1 MSEYIHFYNK
11 HKNFLFYV
19 LSFICFTLFVYLAI
33 PFFFNY
39 SNFKSTLEDKIFLNF
54 GTKVS
59 ISGDVHYQFLPS
71 PRLKIKN
78 LKIKD
83 YLDEK
88 KYIGKIDTIVL
99 HIPFK
104 KLVKLKT
111 IDFEEI
117 QVVKSDVV
125 IDYENLDLY
134 KSFFKEKF
142 KSKPIKFL
150 NSKLTIR
157 ENNKKIF
164 SVTNINLV
172 FNSSE
177 SLDSVQL
184 TGNFL
189 TDKISI
195 NFQNKHK
202 QKKPLKIILVKLD
215 DMNFK
220 LRLDLESDEEK
231 NSIGS
236 FDMRYLG
243 NRFRGNYIYQDSAI
257 KLSSSNFSSPYVK
270 GVVQGKIEI
279 KPFLYFDLEAEAKQL
294 NFKNIVKDIKNLSSN
309 EQTQLFI
316 PNENINGKL
325 SLDVKKIYTSS
336 KVVQS
341 IESELEFRNKD
352 IIIHKLLL
360 DLGKIGA
367 SDIQG
372 KVITDPKYTKL
383 YFDQNFYLDNNRI
396 FFNRFNLRNFSEIN
410 NLNFNGEINL
420 SNFLLK
426 LNSISSEEELS
437 LEDLNFIEESFNQ
450 IFFEKQLN
458 SFFNY
463 VNLKYFLELVI
474 G

>member
-1 MSEYIHFYNK
+1 
-11 HKNFLFYV
+11 
-19 LSFICFTLFVYLAI
+19 
-33 PFFFNY
+33 
-39 SNFKSTLEDKIFLNF
+39 
-54 GTKVS
+54 
-59 ISGDVHYQFLPS
+59 
-71 PRLKIKN
+71 
-78 LKIKD
+78 
-83 YLDEK
+83 
-88 KYIGKIDTIVL
+88 
-99 HIPFK
+99 
-104 KLVKLKT
+104 
-111 IDFEEI
+111 
-117 QVVKSDVV
+117 
-125 IDYENLDLY
+125 
-134 KSFFKEKF
+134 
-142 KSKPIKFL
+142 
-150 NSKLTIR
+150 
-157 ENNKKIF
+157 
-164 SVTNINLV
+164 
-172 FNSSE
+172 
-177 SLDSVQL
+177 
-184 TGNFL
+184 
-189 TDKISI
+189 
-195 NFQNKHK
+195 
-202 QKKPLKIILVKLD
+202 
-215 DMNFK
+215 MNFK
-220 LRLDLESDEEK
+220 IRLDLESDEEK

-243 NRFRGNYIYQDSAI
+243 NRFRGDYIYKDSEI
-257 KLSSSNFSSPYVK
+257 KLSSSNFSNPYIK
-270 GVVQGKIEI
+270 GTMQGKVAI
-279 KPFLYFDLEAEAKQL
+279 KPFLYFDLEAEAKEL
-294 NFKNIVKDIKNLSSN
+294 NFKNIVKDIKNLPSN

-316 PNENINGKL
+316 PNKSINGKL

-372 KVITDPKYTKL
+372 KVITDQKYTKL

-410 NLNFNGEINL
+410 NLNFVGEINL

-426 LNSISSEEELS
+426 LNSISYEKEFS

>member
-11 HKNFLFYV
+11 HKYFLFYV

-39 SNFKSTLEDKIFLNF
+39 SNFKSTLEDKILLNF
-54 GTKVS
+54 GTKVA
-59 ISGDVHYQFLPS
+59 ISGDVRYQFLPS

-83 YLDEK
+83 YLNEK
-88 KYIGKIDTIVL
+88 KYIGKIDTIIL
-99 HIPFK
+99 HVPFK
-104 KLVKLKT
+104 KLVKLKK

-117 QVVKSDVV
+117 QVVKSDIV
-125 IDYENLDLY
+125 IDYENLGLY

-164 SVTNINLV
+164 SVTNINFA

-177 SLDSVQL
+177 SLDSIKL

-215 DMNFK
+215 DMNFN
-220 LRLDLESDEEK
+220 LRLDLSSDETK
-231 NSIGS
+231 YPIGS
-236 FDMRYLG
+236 FDMRYLS
-243 NRFRGNYIYQDSAI
+243 NRFKGDYIYQDSAI
-257 KLSSSNFSSPYVK
+257 KLLSSNFSNPYAK
-270 GVVQGKIEI
+270 GAIQGKIEI
-279 KPFLYFDLEAEAKQL
+279 KPFLYFDLQVEAEKL
-294 NFKNIVKDIKNLSSN
+294 NFKNIFKDIENLDSN

-316 PNENINGKL
+316 PNKSINGKL
-325 SLDVKKIYTSS
+325 SLDVKKLHTSS
-336 KVVQS
+336 KLVQS

-372 KVITDPKYTKL
+372 KVITDQKYTKL
-383 YFDQNFYLDNNRI
+383 YFDQNFYLDNNKI
-396 FFNRFNLRNFSEIN
+396 FFNRFDLKNFSDIN
-410 NLNFNGEINL
+410 NLNFAGEINL

-426 LNSISSEEELS
+426 LNSVSFEEELS
-437 LEDLNFIEESFNQ
+437 LEDLNFIEENFNQ
-450 IFFEKQLN
+450 ILFEKQLN

-463 VNLKYFLELVI
+463 LNLKYFLELVI

>member
-11 HKNFLFYV
+11 HKNFLFYA
-19 LSFICFTLFVYLAI
+19 LSFICFTLFVYLSI

-39 SNFKSTLEDKIFLNF
+39 QNFKSTLEDKIFLNF

-83 YLDEK
+83 YLEEK
-88 KYIGKIDTIVL
+88 KYIGKIDTVVV
-99 HIPFK
+99 HVPFK
-104 KLVKLKT
+104 KLVKLKK
-111 IDFEEI
+111 IDFEQIE
-117 QVVKSDVV
+117 VFKSDIV

-134 KSFFKEKF
+134 KNFFKEKF
-142 KSKPIKFL
+142 KSKPVKFL
-150 NSKLTIR
+150 NSKITIR

-164 SVTNINLV
+164 SITNIESF

-177 SLDSVQL
+177 SLDNIKL

-202 QKKPLKIILVKLD
+202 QKKPLKIILLKLD
-215 DMNFK
+215 NINFN
-220 LRLDLESDEEK
+220 LRLDISSDEAK
-231 NSIGS
+231 NLIGN
-236 FDMRYLG
+236 FDIKYLN
-243 NRFRGNYIYQDSAI
+243 NRFKGNYIYKDSVI
-257 KLSSSNFSSPYVK
+257 KLLPSNFYNPYIK
-270 GVVQGKIEI
+270 AKIQGKVSI

-294 NFKNIVKDIKNLSSN
+294 NFKNIIQDIKNLTSN

-316 PNENINGKL
+316 PNKSINGKL

-341 IESELEFRNKD
+341 VESELEFRNKD

-372 KVITDPKYTKL
+372 KVITDQKYTKL
-383 YFDQNFYLDNNRI
+383 YFDQNFYLDNNKI
-396 FFNRFNLRNFSEIN
+396 FFNRFNLKNFSEIN
-410 NLNFNGEINL
+410 NLNFVGEINL

-426 LNSISSEEELS
+426 LNSVTSEKELS
-437 LEDLNFIEESFNQ
+437 LEDLNFIEENFNQ

-463 VNLKYFLELVI
+463 LNLKYFLELVI

>member
-39 SNFKSTLEDKIFLNF
+39 SNFKNTLEDKIFLNF
-54 GTKVS
+54 GTKVL
-59 ISGDVHYQFLPS
+59 ISGDVNYQFLPS

-78 LKIKD
+78 LKVKD
-83 YLDEK
+83 YLNEK
-88 KYIGKIDTIVL
+88 KYIGKIGTIVV

-104 KLVKLKT
+104 KLVKLKK

-117 QVVKSDVV
+117 EVIKSDIV

-142 KSKPIKFL
+142 KSKPVQFL
-150 NSKLTIR
+150 DSKLTIR

-164 SVTNINLV
+164 SVKNINLT

-177 SLDSVQL
+177 RLDSVKL

-189 TDKISI
+189 SDKISI

-202 QKKPLKIILVKLD
+202 QTKPLKIILVKLD
-215 DMNFK
+215 NMNFN
-220 LRLDLESDEEK
+220 LRLDLSSDEK
-231 NSIGS
+231 NNSIGS
-236 FDMRYLG
+236 FDMRYLDS
-243 NRFRGNYIYQDSAI
+243 RFKGDYIYQDYEI
-257 KLSSSNFSSPYVK
+257 KLSSSNFSNPYIK
-270 GVVQGKIEI
+270 GIVQGKIAI
-279 KPFLYFDLEAEAKQL
+279 KPFLYFNLQAEADKL
-294 NFKNIVKDIKNLSSN
+294 NFKNIFKDIENLDSN
-309 EQTQLFI
+309 EQTQLFV
-316 PNENINGKL
+316 PHKSINGKL
-325 SLDVKKIYTSS
+325 SLDIKKIYTSS
-336 KVVQS
+336 KLIQS
-341 IESELEFRNKD
+341 AESELEFRNKD

-372 KVITDPKYTKL
+372 KIITDQKYTKL
-383 YFDQNFYLDNNRI
+383 YFDQNFYLDNNKI
-396 FFNRFNLRNFSEIN
+396 FFNRFNLKNFSDIN
-410 NLNFNGEINL
+410 SLNLNGEINL

-426 LNSISSEEELS
+426 LNSANSKEELS
-437 LEDLNFIEESFNQ
+437 LEDLNFIEENFNQ

-463 VNLKYFLELVI
+463 LNLKDFLELVI

>member
-59 ISGDVHYQFLPS
+59 ISGGIHYQFLPS

-88 KYIGKIDTIVL
+88 KYIGKINTAVV

-104 KLVKLKT
+104 KLVKLKK

-117 QVVKSDVV
+117 QIIESDII

-150 NSKLTIR
+150 NSKITIR

-164 SVTNINLV
+164 SVTNIKS
-172 FNSSE
+172 FFTSSE
-177 SLDSVQL
+177 SLDSVRL

-202 QKKPLKIILVKLD
+202 QKKPLKVFLLKLD
-215 DMNFK
+215 NMNFN
-220 LRLDLESDEEK
+220 LRLDLSLDETK

-236 FDMRYLG
+236 FDMKYLG
-243 NRFRGNYIYQDSAI
+243 NRLKGDYIYKDSTI
-257 KLSSSNFSSPYVK
+257 KLLSSNFYNPYIK
-270 GVVQGKIEI
+270 GKIQGKVLI
-279 KPFLYFDLEAEAKQL
+279 KPFLSFDLQAEAKQL
-294 NFKNIVKDIKNLSSN
+294 NFKNILKDIANLPSN
-309 EQTQLFI
+309 EQTQLFV
-316 PNENINGKL
+316 PNRSINGKL
-325 SLDVKKIYTSS
+325 SLDIKKIYTSS

-341 IESELEFRNKD
+341 IESELEFRNRD

-383 YFDQNFYLDNNRI
+383 YFNQNFYLDNNKI
-396 FFNRFNLRNFSEIN
+396 FFNRFNLRNFSETN
-410 NLNFNGEINL
+410 NLNFAGEINL

-426 LNSISSEEELS
+426 LNSVSSEEEFS
-437 LEDLNFIEESFNQ
+437 LEDLNFIEENFNQ

-463 VNLKYFLELVI
+463 LNLKYFLELVI

>member
-1 MSEYIHFYNK
+1 MADIYSLNLTEVEP
-11 HKNFLFYV
+11 LF
-19 LSFICFTLFVYLAI
+19 F
-33 PFFFNY
+33 
-39 SNFKSTLEDKIFLNF
+39 
-54 GTKVS
+54 
-59 ISGDVHYQFLPS
+59 
-71 PRLKIKN
+71 
-78 LKIKD
+78 
-83 YLDEK
+83 
-88 KYIGKIDTIVL
+88 
-99 HIPFK
+99 
-104 KLVKLKT
+104 
-111 IDFEEI
+111 
-117 QVVKSDVV
+117 
-125 IDYENLDLY
+125 
-134 KSFFKEKF
+134 
-142 KSKPIKFL
+142 
-150 NSKLTIR
+150 
-157 ENNKKIF
+157 
-164 SVTNINLV
+164 

-177 SLDSVQL
+177 SLDSVKL
-184 TGNFL
+184 TGNLL

-257 KLSSSNFSSPYVK
+257 KLSSSNFSSPYAK
-270 GVVQGKIEI
+270 GVIQGKIEI
-279 KPFLYFDLEAEAKQL
+279 KPFLYFDLEADAKQL
-294 NFKNIVKDIKNLSSN
+294 NFKNIVRDIKNLSSN

-316 PNENINGKL
+316 PNKNINGKL

-360 DLGKIGA
+360 DLGKMGA

-372 KVITDPKYTKL
+372 KIITDQKYTKL
-383 YFDQNFYLDNNRI
+383 YFDQNFYLDNNKI
-396 FFNRFNLRNFSEIN
+396 FFNRFNLQNFSDIN
-410 NLNFNGEINL
+410 NINFNGEINL

-426 LNSISSEEELS
+426 LNSVKSNKELS
-437 LEDLNFIEESFNQ
+437 LEDLNFIEENFNQ

-463 VNLKYFLELVI
+463 LNLRDFLELVI